1 MSLSTTPEVPL
12 TCRLLVGAEVDLHH
26 SPTTGRRDGS
36 VSAHEPVAKHHVYIY
51 INDYDAPDGD
61 LPVALPAAVLARALV
76 EPGVHGGGGLAA
88 TWGRGES
95 TAVGTNSATE
105 ESIPTPPHRTR
116 TSTRPVYPHP
126 PSPLHTVAIPH
137 VDRLGDPGALG
148 RPAGLDSLRSTLGN
162 ETCSEGRPERGF

>member
-12 TCRLLVGAEVDLHH
+12 TCRLLVGAEVDLNH

-36 VSAHEPVAKHHVYIY
+36 VSAHEPVAKHHV
-51 INDYDAPDGD
+51 NDYEAPDGD

-105 ESIPTPPHRTR
+105 ESIPPPSTQNTYLHPARLPPPPLSPPHRGEPTC
-116 TSTRPVYPHP
+116 
-126 PSPLHTVAIPH
+126 
-137 VDRLGDPGALG
+137 
-148 RPAGLDSLRSTLGN
+148 RPAW
-162 ETCSEGRPERGF
+162 RPGCAWTAGGS